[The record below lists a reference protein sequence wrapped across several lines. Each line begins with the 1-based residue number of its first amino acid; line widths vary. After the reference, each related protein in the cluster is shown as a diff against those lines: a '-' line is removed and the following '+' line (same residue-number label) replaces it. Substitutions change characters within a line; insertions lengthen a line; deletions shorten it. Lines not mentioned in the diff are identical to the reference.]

1 MHSFLLKLFEIDILL
16 SYEHQPS
23 SLPLELT
30 DRFLYKGKACLKLI
44 KIQLCE
50 AKMSVVVV
58 RVRSRTPATSKME
71 IFVTIFK
78 EKKLSKIVINSII
91 LDVTDVRSPV

>member
-1 MHSFLLKLFEIDILL
+1 
-16 SYEHQPS
+16 
-23 SLPLELT
+23 
-30 DRFLYKGKACLKLI
+30 
-44 KIQLCE
+44 
-50 AKMSVVVV
+50 MSVVVV